1 MCVLKQAGVILV
13 SLGKLLIQ
21 RFPASVLV
29 AETSTVITASRS
41 LRQWVYILLA
51 YAEAVVGWAAV
62 VMVSDSGGI
71 NRRQVRCASP

>member
-29 AETSTVITASRS
+29 AETSTVIIASRS
-41 LRQWVYILLA
+41 LRQWIYILLA
-51 YAEAVVGWAAV
+51 DAEAVVGWAAV
-62 VMVSDSGGI
+62 VME
-71 NRRQVRCASP
+71 